1 MDVGSTAGCCHVE
14 KVGSYRSSTEARKGV
29 VSYSRKLSRYLICVC
44 KLMDQDRHFLEL
56 LVVSEIHCL
65 SHPLSVYSNPTA
77 EKVHRH
83 ASRVRR
89 VACERIGTERLH
101 AYCDRVKEAFEAYMQ
116 GGWGRGY
123 VKTETEASEE
133 DLEGENEGEA
143 DGDDLEE
150 GERGRGMDR
159 EGNQLRRDG
168 PPSPPKIKVDG
179 IQIHE
184 DGDESDVKMVVDL
197 SPLESPSPSLSST
210 DSDSEAES
218 DTSLETASTSTGFGF
233 MDDGERELVKNDLEG
248 VIEVEE
254 EAECDLMYV
263 FFFHSEGWQLTY
275 Q

>member
-1 MDVGSTAGCCHVE
+1 MLLPFNL
-14 KVGSYRSSTEARKGV
+14 RTE
-29 VSYSRKLSRYLICVC
+29 LIN
-44 KLMDQDRHFLEL
+44 QDRHFLEL

-116 GGWGRGY
+116 GAWGRGY
-123 VKTETEASEE
+123 VRTETEASEE
-133 DLEGENEGEA
+133 DLEGEPENEGE
-143 DGDDLEE
+143 DEGDLEE
-150 GERGRGMDR
+150 ERGRGMDR
-159 EGNQLRRDG
+159 EGNQLRSDG
-168 PPSPPKIKVDG
+168 PPSPPKVKADG
-179 IQIHE
+179 IQVHE
-184 DGDESDVKMVVDL
+184 EGETDVKMVVDL
-197 SPLESPSPSLSST
+197 SPLGSPSPSLSST

-218 DTSLETASTSTGFGF
+218 NTSLETASTTAGFGF

-254 EAECDLMYV
+254 EAECD
-263 FFFHSEGWQLTY
+263 FK
-275 Q
+275 